1 MTSFLHQAAEYNK
14 TDTILT
20 PPNVTALSGNSSQYE
35 SKAGGKSKRK
45 QYKKKSGKTR
55 KNKTLKRKNKK

>member
-1 MTSFLHQAAEYNK
+1 MTSFVHQAAEYNK
-14 TDTILT
+14 TETILT
-20 PPNVTALSGNSSQYE
+20 PPNVTALSGNSYQYV

-45 QYKKKSGKTR
+45 QYKKKGGKSR